1 VTHVYAFDHP
11 HGVDVEELKALL
23 GGKGASLAIMTGRL
37 GMPVP
42 PGFTISTAA
51 CGAYLADG
59 WPADL
64 EDEIRRHLA
73 RLEATVGR
81 RFGDADDPLL
91 VSVRSG
97 GPASMPGMLDTILN
111 LGLNDVTTLG
121 LARATGDP
129 EFAEA
134 CRNRFRASYLE
145 IVGVDLVPE
154 DPWEQLRDAVEA
166 VFRSWN
172 GDRARAYRAHEGIA
186 DTPGTGVNV
195 QAMVFGN
202 RGPDSATG
210 VLFTRDPATGEGVL
224 YGDVLFDAQGEDVV
238 AGIRATEPISV
249 LDERMPAVA
258 AELRRYARDLE
269 HHSADVVDIEF
280 TIEQGRLWL
289 LQARIGKRSP
299 QAALRIAID
308 MALDPEFPLS
318 RREAVERV
326 APYLVDPPCIAV
338 PPEGGLP
345 VVATGLPASPGV
357 ASGEIVVTP
366 DAAMA
371 GAEEGRDVI
380 LVRHETSPKDIHGMA
395 RAKGILTSVGGLASH
410 AAVVARGWGIP
421 AVVGASAVRVE
432 DDHVE
437 MGGLRLAVGDVI
449 TIDGARG
456 QVLIGAAVTDTVI
469 VPEAATLLEWVAELG
484 LDITGEREEGDAVQQ
499 QQDGSGGAAIT
510 TDSLVRGLA
519 IKGFATPPA
528 LAEAFGTSEED
539 AAAALDGLVADG
551 LATPA
556 GTMFQ
561 LTADGKALGEELI
574 SADRERWG
582 EENAVAALDAFVAL
596 DVRMKAI
603 VTAWQM
609 REVDGEPTLNDHSDA
624 EYDGAVLADFR
635 AFAEDATRWLG
646 SLTASLPRLGAYGRR
661 LDRAAAHVADG
672 SLEYIASPRID
683 SYHTVWFELHEDLI
697 LLAGRTREEET
708 AAGRA

>member
-111 LGLNDVTTLG
+111 LGLNDAATLG

-202 RGPDSATG
+202 RGSDSATG

-249 LDERMPAVA
+249 LDDRMPAVA
-258 AELRRYARDLE
+258 AKLRRYARDLE
-269 HHSADVVDIEF
+269 HHFADVCDIEF

-289 LQARIGKRSP
+289 LQARVGKRSP
-299 QAALRIAID
+299 QAALRIAFD
-308 MALDPEFPLS
+308 MALDPEFPTWS
-318 RREAVERV
+318 IR
-326 APYLVDPPCIAV
+326 
-338 PPEGGLP
+338 
-345 VVATGLPASPGV
+345 PASPCRRRAAFPWWRPDCLPHP
-357 ASGEIVVTP
+357 ASP
-366 DAAMA
+366 P
-371 GAEEGRDVI
+371 GRSS
-380 LVRHETSPKDIHGMA
+380 SP
-395 RAKGILTSVGGLASH
+395 
-410 AAVVARGWGIP
+410 
-421 AVVGASAVRVE
+421 
-432 DDHVE
+432 
-437 MGGLRLAVGDVI
+437 
-449 TIDGARG
+449 
-456 QVLIGAAVTDTVI
+456 Q
-469 VPEAATLLEWVAELG
+469 
-484 LDITGEREEGDAVQQ
+484 
-499 QQDGSGGAAIT
+499 
-510 TDSLVRGLA
+510 
-519 IKGFATPPA
+519 TPPWPA
-528 LAEAFGTSEED
+528 RRK
-539 AAAALDGLVADG
+539 
-551 LATPA
+551 A
-556 GTMFQ
+556 GT
-561 LTADGKALGEELI
+561 
-574 SADRERWG
+574 
-582 EENAVAALDAFVAL
+582 
-596 DVRMKAI
+596 
-603 VTAWQM
+603 
-609 REVDGEPTLNDHSDA
+609 
-624 EYDGAVLADFR
+624 
-635 AFAEDATRWLG
+635 
-646 SLTASLPRLGAYGRR
+646 
-661 LDRAAAHVADG
+661 
-672 SLEYIASPRID
+672 
-683 SYHTVWFELHEDLI
+683 
-697 LLAGRTREEET
+697 
-708 AAGRA
+708 